1 MTFLE
6 VKNLSVKFPDFKAL
20 EGISFSAEEGKITAI
35 IGPNGA
41 GKTVLF
47 RALLGVLPYEGEII
61 WHKKPTLGYVPQRL
75 EFDRTFPLTVKEL
88 LLLKT
93 KGVNFW
99 LPKESA
105 LKEVVNSLNHT
116 RAGHLLDKRVGKL
129 SGGEL
134 QRVLIAYAIFGQSDF
149 LLFDEP
155 LSGIDIEG
163 EMTIYGLIKHLAKE
177 LNLTVLFISH
187 DLNIVSEYADSVICL
202 NKKLFCSG
210 VPEKILT
217 PEQLKALYGAPITFY
232 LHKHEEPVKHHHS

>member
-1 MTFLE
+1 M
-6 VKNLSVKFPDFKAL
+6 SVRFPDLVAVDK
-20 EGISFSAEEGKITAI
+20 ISFAAEEGKISAI

-88 LLLKT
+88 LLLKA
-93 KGVNFW
+93 KRADFW
-99 LPKESA
+99 LPQERI
-105 LKEVVNSLNHT
+105 LKETVNVLNHT
-116 RAGHLLDKRVGKL
+116 RAAHLLDKRVGKL

-134 QRVLIAYAIFGQSDF
+134 QRVLIAYAIFGQSNF

-187 DLNIVSEYADSVICL
+187 DLNIVYEYADSVICL

-217 PEQLKALYGAPITFY
+217 PEQLKTLYGTPIAFY